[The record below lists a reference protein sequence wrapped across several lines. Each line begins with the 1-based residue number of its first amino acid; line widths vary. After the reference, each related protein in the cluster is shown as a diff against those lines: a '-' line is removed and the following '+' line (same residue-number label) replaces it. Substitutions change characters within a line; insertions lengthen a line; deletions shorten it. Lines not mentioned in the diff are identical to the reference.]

1 MPVITLTTDL
11 GLDDYYLAL
20 VKAKILSQLPDAQ
33 IIDISHSI
41 NPFDIAE
48 AAFVLKTILKEFPKD
63 TIHIVAVGTEAVD
76 DIRHIG
82 IRYKDRYILTADTG
96 LFSLIAD
103 QHADL
108 IVELQMNIESDVLI
122 FPARDLYAPAAVFL
136 ANGGTLE
143 VIGRRTDKLV
153 ERISVKPTTGHDYI
167 KGAVIYVDKY
177 GNAISNIDNT
187 LIKEIG
193 KGREFHIG
201 FVQKGYEMTE
211 IKKRYSDVP
220 LGDRLALMNSAGH
233 LEIAINQGHAANL
246 LGLHTGAT
254 VIMTF

>member
-11 GLDDYYLAL
+11 GLNDYYLAL

-48 AAFVLKTILKEFPKD
+48 AAYVLKTILKEFPKD
-63 TIHIVAVGTEAVD
+63 TIHIVAVGTQAVD
-76 DIRHIG
+76 DIRHLG
-82 IRYKDRYILTADTG
+82 IRYKESYILTADSG

-103 QHADL
+103 QHPDL
-108 IVELQMNIESDVLI
+108 VVELQMKVDSDVLM
-122 FPARDLYAPAAVFL
+122 FPARDLYAPASVFL

-143 VIGRRTDKLV
+143 VIGRRVENLV
-153 ERISVKPTTGHDYI
+153 ERLSVKPTVGLDYI
-167 KGAVIYVDKY
+167 KGAVIYVDSY
-177 GNAISNIDNT
+177 GNAITNIESS
-187 LIKEIG
+187 LIKSIG

-201 FVQKGYEMTE
+201 FVLKGYEMTD
-211 IKKRYSDVP
+211 IKKRYSEVTE
-220 LGDRLALMNSAGH
+220 GDRLALINSAGH

-246 LGLHTGAT
+246 LGLHKGAV

>member
-11 GLDDYYLAL
+11 GLKDYYLAL
-20 VKAKILSQLPDAQ
+20 VKAKILSQIPDAQ
-33 IIDISHSI
+33 IIDVSHSI
-41 NPFDIAE
+41 NSFDIAE

-63 TIHIVAVGTEAVD
+63 SIHIVAVGSQAVD

-103 QHADL
+103 QHPDL
-108 IVELQMNIESDVLI
+108 VVELQMNIESDVLT
-122 FPARDLYAPAAVFL
+122 FPIRDMYAPAAVFL
-136 ANGGTLE
+136 AKGGTLE
-143 VIGRRTDKLV
+143 VIGRRTEQLV
-153 ERISVKPTTGHDYI
+153 ERMSVKPTTGSDFI
-167 KGAVIYVDKY
+167 KGAIIYVDKY
-177 GNAISNIDNT
+177 GNAISNIDAN

-193 KGREFHIG
+193 KGREFLIG
-201 FVQKGYEMTE
+201 FAHKGAEMTE
-211 IKKRYSDVP
+211 IKKRYSDTP
-220 LGDRLALMNSAGH
+220 MGDRLALINTAGH

-246 LGLHTGAT
+246 LGLHKGAA